1 MTDEI
6 LERAVDIKC
15 NIKQIDEYLQML
27 KPYLN
32 KRIEITIE
40 TENVK
45 PTKIVEHNN
54 FARLLDEISR
64 YSPAEI
70 IVSDMMFNS
79 KTEIEK
85 IKERF
90 ETYISKESEE
100 SFDGEYELLSGMY
113 NIIDDKNEKIKNL
126 SYKKLTIYSVVI
138 NIVMNLLFFVCDAF
152 ISEEVGYYLFLGIE
166 LAIFVS

>member
-15 NIKQIDEYLQML
+15 NIKQIDEYLQIL

-54 FARLLDEISR
+54 F
-64 YSPAEI
+64 
-70 IVSDMMFNS
+70 
-79 KTEIEK
+79 T
-85 IKERF
+85 
-90 ETYISKESEE
+90 T
-100 SFDGEYELLSGMY
+100 
-113 NIIDDKNEKIKNL
+113 
-126 SYKKLTIYSVVI
+126 
-138 NIVMNLLFFVCDAF
+138 
-152 ISEEVGYYLFLGIE
+152 
-166 LAIFVS
+166 